1 MMVCW
6 AEKMARDEAAAAAA
20 KEVSV
25 TQVTTYRLVA

>member
-1 MMVCW
+1 
-6 AEKMARDEAAAAAA
+6 MARDEAAAAAA